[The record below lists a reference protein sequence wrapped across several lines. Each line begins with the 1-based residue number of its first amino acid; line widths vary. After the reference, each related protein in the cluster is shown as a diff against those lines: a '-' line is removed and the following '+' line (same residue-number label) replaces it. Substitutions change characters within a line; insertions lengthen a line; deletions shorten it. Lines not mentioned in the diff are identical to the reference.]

1 MCAFDWFCLYFE
13 MYGILYLNVAQ
24 LVCVCTRAFAV
35 CAPQRYDLV
44 CVDLTLAAITL
55 FMPLTNVNFF
65 PPFPVLT
72 ALQLKRE
79 AKLMKAGKA
88 SKATTTGARTSQKEE
103 PANGRRGFRRRI
115 QFRQAGDGGG
125 GGAGAL
131 SRAAALDEAQVAL
144 DLFYSS
150 FPVVP
155 LLSVAHAKVS
165 VFKCGRVFPYFFW
178 EVFPVL

>member
-1 MCAFDWFCLYFE
+1 
-13 MYGILYLNVAQ
+13 
-24 LVCVCTRAFAV
+24 
-35 CAPQRYDLV
+35 
-44 CVDLTLAAITL
+44 
-55 FMPLTNVNFF
+55 
-65 PPFPVLT
+65 
-72 ALQLKRE
+72 
-79 AKLMKAGKA
+79 MKAGKA

-103 PANGRRGFRRRI
+103 PTNGRRGFRRRI

-125 GGAGAL
+125 GGGGAL

-165 VFKCGRVFPYFFW
+165 VFQCWRVLFSW
-178 EVFPVL
+178 EILNFL